1 MRKQTKLVAVAS
13 AAALLAIGASMTSFA
28 ATGWVEEDGQWYYYD
43 KDGNKVEDTWK
54 KSGDNWYWL
63 DSEEGGAMAVDKLI
77 EDDDN
82 TYYVDSNGV
91 MVKNTWVKV
100 VNDDQDDENNEAE
113 YNYYYMQSN
122 GKAYKRGSNSSS
134 ISKKV
139 IDGKTYTFDEDGK
152 MLWGWVDSNGDMQ
165 NDDDTGWQQATY
177 YFGNWDDGAM
187 KTGWQRITVYDDSDN
202 KDDDYDYWFNFKSNG
217 QRRHDTNKKK
227 IGSHYYAF
235 NEYGVMIYQWY
246 QTEHTTGESTVSS
259 SATTTDASI
268 AGIASITNAKQ
279 VAANW
284 NYFSS
289 PEDGARIVK
298 GWFKVV
304 PPEEDT
310 TFIEIENDTD
320 AFASSDS
327 DEESERWYYADN
339 NGLVAGKIKKIK
351 GKYYGFWPE
360 DTKKS
365 GRMLVGLCALKMD
378 GENILSVIAD
388 DMDAD
393 DLDDFMNNN
402 MYYMLDRA
410 ADKSKKDS
418 TAYVDVD
425 VMDNDTNTG
434 VYLYYFGSSSQADT
448 DGAMKTGSTT
458 ITLDGDSYNFYF
470 SKTGG
475 TESRG
480 RGVNGKDGND
490 YIYMHGQK
498 VKASSDEKYKV
509 VYANGDYGSASTV
522 VWDVSSADIR
532 NAAYSTIYEGT
543 NKDADTV
550 KIIDAANF
558 TEDYYLVNTSG
569 KIQKNGSAK
578 KDGDDWYWYV
588 NNYNIKMYTNN
599 KTLDVSSSTGT
610 IDAKYRNTA
619 WKSLDNST
627 GAPAYGLD
635 D

>member
-77 EDDDN
+77 TDDEN

-100 VNDDQDDENNEAE
+100 VNDDQDEDDEAE

-122 GKAYKRGSNSSS
+122 GKAYKRSSS
-134 ISKKV
+134 ASGLTKKV

-152 MLWGWVDSNGDMQ
+152 MLWGWVSSDGDMQ
-165 NDDDTGWQQATY
+165 NDDETGWADALY
-177 YFGNWDDGAM
+177 YFGSWDDGAM
-187 KTGWQRITVYDDSDN
+187 KTGWQRINVYDDEDT
-202 KDDDYDYWFNFKSNG
+202 KEDDYDYWFNFKSNG
-217 QRRHDTNKKK
+217 QKRSNTNKKK
-227 IGSHYYAF
+227 LGGHYYAF
-235 NEYGVMIYQWY
+235 DTRGVMIYQWY
-246 QTEHTTGESTVSS
+246 QTG
-259 SATTTDASI
+259 SATAST
-268 AGIASITNAKQ
+268 AATQSEVGIASASGAN

-304 PPEEDT
+304 PPEDDNTFKETEDT
-310 TFIEIENDTD
+310 
-320 AFASSDS
+320 FASSDS
-327 DEESERWYYADN
+327 DDESERWYYADSD
-339 NGLVAGKIKKIK
+339 GLVAGKIKKIK

-360 DTKKS
+360 DTQKS
-365 GRMLVGLCALKMD
+365 GRMLVGLCALKMN
-378 GENILSVIAD
+378 GENIEAVLYS
-388 DMDAD
+388 DMDSD
-393 DLDDFMNNN
+393 DLDDFMNSKG
-402 MYYMLDRA
+402 YYMNDRSNSA
-410 ADKSKKDS
+410 SKTSGNAYTTVDAD
-418 TAYVDVD
+418 
-425 VMDNDTNTG
+425 DNDDTTG
-434 VYLYYFGSSSQADT
+434 VYLYYFGSSSNQDT
-448 DGAMKTGSTT
+448 DGAMKTGSTN
-458 ITLDGDSYNFYF
+458 ITLDGDTYNFYF

-498 VKASSDEKYKV
+498 LKASSDEKYKL
-509 VYANGDYGSASTV
+509 VYATGDYGASNSI
-522 VWDVSSADIR
+522 VWDCDSADVR
-532 NAAYSTIYEGT
+532 TVSGIYEAV
-543 NKDADTV
+543 NKDGDTV
-550 KIIDAANF
+550 KIVDASYF
-558 TEDYYLVNTSG
+558 TTDYYLVNTSG
-569 KIQKNGSAK
+569 KIQKSGSAK

-588 NNYNIKMYTNN
+588 DNYNIKMYTNN
-599 KTLDVSSSTGT
+599 KTLSNSRGDSNPIADAYTGT
-610 IDAKYRNTA
+610 S
-619 WKSLDNST
+619 WKSLTNGTTVNFTIDK
-627 GAPAYGLD
+627 
-635 D
+635 